1 MLLVAMLAGGVAS
14 AQGLGSGLRMTTP
27 GTGLEVESLVT
38 DRFGVRGLLNGG
50 LASYGYDE
58 AGSRYGTAFLL
69 ADWHPYTSGFRL
81 SGGLAYNQHISGT
94 TRPGSGTIGI
104 TGSNYSISPIGL
116 LDSRATFSKASPY
129 VGVGWGLSPRAGSRL
144 YFSADV
150 GVLYQRPSASLIG
163 HCGPALPASV
173 CMQLQ
178 HDIRAEDH
186 ELRDASDDFRFY
198 PVISVGFGLR
208 F

>member
-1 MLLVAMLAGGVAS
+1 MLAGGGVAS
-14 AQGLGSGLRMTTP
+14 AQGLGNGLRVATP

-38 DRFGVRGLLNGG
+38 DRFGVRGLLNGWPM
-50 LASYGYDE
+50 SYGYDE
-58 AGSRYGTAFLL
+58 AVGRYGTGFLL

-81 SGGLAYNQHISGT
+81 SGGLAYNQHISGA
-94 TRPGSGTIGI
+94 TRPVSGTTNI
-104 TGSNYSISPIGL
+104 TGPNYSASQIGL
-116 LDSRATFSKASPY
+116 LDGRSTFSKASPY

-144 YFSADV
+144 YFSADL

-178 HDIRAEDH
+178 NDIRADDH
-186 ELRDASDDFRFY
+186 EFRDASDDFRFY